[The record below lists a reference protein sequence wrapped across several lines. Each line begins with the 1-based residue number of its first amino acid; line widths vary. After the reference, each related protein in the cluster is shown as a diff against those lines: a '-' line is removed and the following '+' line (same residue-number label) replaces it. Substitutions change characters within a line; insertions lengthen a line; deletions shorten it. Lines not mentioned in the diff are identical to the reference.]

1 MELIVARTNPFGTWG
16 SVAFSQYGNQPLM
29 QLASVTGLS
38 GIAFLVSW
46 FGSLANWIWEVGFDW
61 AIVGFGVLIYAGVW
75 SVVMI
80 GGGARLAFVRSKG
93 KTIRVATIGWPT
105 HILRIDE
112 LSGSLQPQISDEGRE
127 YFKQKFGQIH
137 DWFLA
142 NSQRE
147 ARAGAKVV
155 VWPKTT

>member
-61 AIVGFGVLIYAGVW
+61 AIIKAG
-75 SVVMI
+75 
-80 GGGARLAFVRSKG
+80 
-93 KTIRVATIGWPT
+93 
-105 HILRIDE
+105 E
-112 LSGSLQPQISDEGRE
+112 LGL
-127 YFKQKFGQIH
+127 
-137 DWFLA
+137 L
-142 NSQRE
+142 
-147 ARAGAKVV
+147 
-155 VWPKTT
+155 